1 MAGVE
6 FFCLKFAVL
15 ALQRR
20 KVARRLENLGKFSS
34 PLMLKD
40 VYEGS
45 PSKTTEPIFPVK
57 ADLRLRGAR
66 GAEGS
71 GPPLSCK
78 FLVRCDRDRSIFWA
92 FDTLSI
98 DTLCFSDDLF
108 REFFAT
114 FFREFFDDQRIFLTT
129 RGDSWVAF
137 GLKNDFSGG

>member
-1 MAGVE
+1 MV
-6 FFCLKFAVL
+6 
-15 ALQRR
+15 
-20 KVARRLENLGKFSS
+20 
-34 PLMLKD
+34 
-40 VYEGS
+40 
-45 PSKTTEPIFPVK
+45 PVTNIRY
-57 ADLRLRGAR
+57 DPGLRGAR

-78 FLVRCDRDRSIFWA
+78 FLVRCDRDRSIFGV
-92 FDTLSI
+92 FYTLSI

>member
-1 MAGVE
+1 MTGVE

-45 PSKTTEPIFPVK
+45 PSKTTDFSSQG
-57 ADLRLRGAR
+57 RS